1 MSWTKAG
8 VNGALA
14 GVLMALFM
22 QLALQGM
29 LPLAAP
35 FNVPPSA
42 AFLSLLGLEVPYLAL
57 AIHLAYGVTWS
68 VVHLWLFWDRTSVTN
83 GLGLAVV
90 LWLGMM
96 LVLSPMLG
104 WGAFGWTGTPG
115 LSPDADLYLRG
126 GVSFPIMTLLLHGL
140 YGLVIGFL
148 NRRWVQFGSGVAQ
161 EIRQAAREDEI

>member
-1 MSWTKAG
+1 M
-8 VNGALA
+8 NGAL
-14 GVLMALFM
+14 GSLLMALVM

-29 LPLAAP
+29 LPLTLP

-57 AIHLAYGVTWS
+57 VVHLTYGATWS

-83 GLGLAVV
+83 GVGLAVV
-90 LWLGMM
+90 LWLAMM

-104 WGAFGWTGTPG
+104 WGAFGWAGTPG

-126 GVSFPIMTLLLHGL
+126 GATYPAVTLLLHVL

-148 NRRWVQFGSGVAQ
+148 NRRWVQFGTGVAQ